1 MPAFV
6 IGIGGGSASGKSTI
20 AGEIKARLAPLQVEV
35 INQDRY
41 FLPNDRLPRHANRRG
56 TKEWPD
62 HNHPESFDLPRLRAE
77 LRAARDHSSDV
88 VIAEGIL
95 ILCDDEVRSL
105 MDLKLYVEADADER
119 IVRRIRR
126 NVARGHD
133 LDGICDFY
141 LDSVRYRHQEFNA
154 PTKAHADLVI
164 PGGKDES
171 EKRERLLKR
180 VVRLVLAKVAGGQ
193 REANAG
199 DEASLR

>member
-1 MPAFV
+1 MAAFV

-20 AGEIKARLAPLQVEV
+20 AEELRKRLAPRRVEI

-41 FLPNDRLPRHANRRG
+41 FLAGERLPRHTNPESGR
-56 TKEWPD
+56 TWPD
-62 HNHPESFDLPRLRAE
+62 HNHPDSFDLDRLHDDI
-77 LRAARDHSSDV
+77 RAAKTGEADV
-88 VIAEGIL
+88 VIVEGIL
-95 ILCDDEVRSL
+95 VLCNESLRDL

-141 LDSVRYRHQEFNA
+141 LDSVRYRHREFNA

-164 PGGKDES
+164 PGGKDDRAET
-171 EKRERLLKR
+171 ERSLGEVCGR
-180 VVRLVLAKVAGGQ
+180 VSAAVQAQTGAGAE
-193 REANAG
+193 R
-199 DEASLR
+199 